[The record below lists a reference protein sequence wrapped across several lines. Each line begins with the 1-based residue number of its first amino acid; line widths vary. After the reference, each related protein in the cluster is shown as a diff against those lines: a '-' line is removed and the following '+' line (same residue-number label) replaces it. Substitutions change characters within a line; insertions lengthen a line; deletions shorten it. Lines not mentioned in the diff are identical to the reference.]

1 MGWRD
6 AGVACQVPAHRP
18 DLDGAGR
25 HQQQQQQPH
34 QELPT
39 ATPTGHQE
47 R

>member
-25 HQQQQQQPH
+25 HQQQQQPH